1 MKGRRRAAALTV
13 LAVVA
18 GLALPV
24 LAAFVVAVDDP
35 ADTRGLLD
43 VHQVRFDDA
52 SDGLPAWTVITF
64 DEWTVRQIW
73 DRGNVLLHLD
83 TFGRADPDYY
93 VLVRS
98 DRNTLVATLWRDR
111 ETDRKL
117 FKVPVSKRGSR
128 GVEVEVPL
136 RKLTIGT
143 GRTFYRWY
151 VTTLF
156 TSNHCRQPCRRR
168 AEHPPRA
175 RPRRPRGGPIGVP
188 RTTRYRT
195 ARHRSKPLWEPACSG
210 RPTFGEGDA

>member
-1 MKGRRRAAALTV
+1 VAHDGLARAGAARVKGRRRAAALTV

-156 TSNHCRQPCRRR
+156 ISGHCRQTCIDEAPD
-168 AEHPPRA
+168 ATMIEQ
-175 RPRRPRGGPIGVP
+175 
-188 RTTRYRT
+188 
-195 ARHRSKPLWEPACSG
+195 PLPSAS
-210 RPTFGEGDA
+210 PSPS

>member
-52 SDGLPAWTVITF
+52 NEGLPAWTVITF

-83 TFGRADPDYY
+83 TFGPADPDYY

-156 TSNHCRQPCRRR
+156 ISGHCRQTCIDEAPD
-168 AEHPPRA
+168 ATMIEQ
-175 RPRRPRGGPIGVP
+175 
-188 RTTRYRT
+188 
-195 ARHRSKPLWEPACSG
+195 PLPSAS
-210 RPTFGEGDA
+210 PSPS